1 MAPSIDFTADP
12 DVVRVVVEGE
22 RLTYGHLFNPA
33 FATEISLIEPLP
45 HQRIAVYDH
54 MLQQS
59 RLRFLLADD
68 AGAGK
73 TIMTGLYIRE
83 MLTRRLISRVLIVPP
98 AGLVGNWEHELQH
111 LFNLS
116 FSIVNGGDAKT
127 ESPFIGPESD
137 RLIVSVDT
145 LRGDA
150 MFSRLQEAGVVP
162 YDLVVFDESHKL
174 AADREPDLRLRKTD
188 RYRLAEALAGIPT
201 EDERWGLS
209 WSCQHLLLLTATP
222 HMGKDYPYYCLW
234 RLLEPDAL
242 ATIDA
247 FNAYPMDAR
256 RRHFLRRTKEELV
269 YFDGKP
275 IYPPRYSNT
284 LSYDLNTGEV
294 GEYSEQSLY
303 DETTSYIQTY
313 YNRAEVLNRSA
324 ARLAM
329 SVFQRRL
336 ASSTYALLRS
346 FERREQKLAQLIE
359 AMRSGKID
367 AAKLKETQRE
377 LDKQGDIFDE
387 KTADEEEA
395 VDEQEENEVAEDQAL
410 EGVVPITLAELETEL
425 AQVTYLCELARK
437 VHEAGSESK
446 FEKLREVLL
455 DPDYKQ
461 EKMIIFTEHRDT
473 LESLVRRLDG
483 LGFTDQIAQI
493 HGGMNYQERERQVA
507 HFRKPVEQ
515 GGAKYLV
522 ATDAAG
528 EGINLQVCW
537 LMVNY
542 DIPWNPARLEQR
554 MGRIHRFG
562 QKHPSVL
569 IMNLVAGKTREGRVM
584 KTLLEK
590 LEKIRKDLG
599 ADKVFDVIG
608 RLFEGVSLR
617 DYLEMRHCND
627 AIASTLRVSSVER
640 KYMEQAIRGDADTVE
655 RRIAGTLT
663 KEQVEAWEVSQ
674 KSLYGKE
681 SDGGAVKRE
690 LPRLKVT
697 MEQETYRRLLP
708 GYVGRFLENAAPLVD
723 IGIEGDIQG
732 IFALR
737 PLKPGRLDWLLPYL
751 ERYAPQAR
759 EACTLYHPSSDD
771 EETIFLHPGEPV
783 FDRFRD
789 SIRDRF
795 AQDALRGSIF
805 IDPTVQQPYYFHL
818 AQVAVERIAD
828 ATLHAFERAETLE
841 SRLIGIKQWQ
851 DGTIEDC
858 SLEHLLLLRGSGYLP
873 PSLVSFA
880 ANADEAAA
888 FAVTF
893 TREQVVEK
901 MAQKKREKLL
911 ADLRARK
918 EFVERSFIYQAA
930 DLAELRK
937 KQKEKAE
944 QGDIR
949 AKGELTRVKQR
960 QQELAQRKEE
970 ALAVIEREPVLVMPG
985 KITFLAHALV
995 VPSSDPEERMRY
1007 DADVEATAVRV
1018 AWAHEEALGATVIDV
1033 STAERAMAAGLGE
1046 WPGFDLWSLRPGGER
1061 VAIEVKGRVGFG
1073 TVELTENEYIQA
1085 CQLQDGYWLYTVFEC
1100 AKPQPRLCRVQNPF
1114 KKLMVN
1120 EKKRFVINEGAIF
1133 AAAEEDL

>member
-1 MAPSIDFTADP
+1 
-12 DVVRVVVEGE
+12 
-22 RLTYGHLFNPA
+22 
-33 FATEISLIEPLP
+33 
-45 HQRIAVYDH
+45 
-54 MLQQS
+54 
-59 RLRFLLADD
+59 
-68 AGAGK
+68 
-73 TIMTGLYIRE
+73 
-83 MLTRRLISRVLIVPP
+83 
-98 AGLVGNWEHELQH
+98 
-111 LFNLS
+111 
-116 FSIVNGGDAKT
+116 
-127 ESPFIGPESD
+127 
-137 RLIVSVDT
+137 
-145 LRGDA
+145 
-150 MFSRLQEAGVVP
+150 
-162 YDLVVFDESHKL
+162 
-174 AADREPDLRLRKTD
+174 
-188 RYRLAEALAGIPT
+188 
-201 EDERWGLS
+201 
-209 WSCQHLLLLTATP
+209 
-222 HMGKDYPYYCLW
+222 MGKDYPYYCLW

-247 FNAYPMDAR
+247 FNAYPLDAR

-359 AMRSGKID
+359 AMRSGKLD

-410 EGVVPITLAELETEL
+410 EGVVPTTLAELETEL

-663 KEQVEAWEVSQ
+663 KEQVEAWEASQ

-690 LPRLKVT
+690 LPRLKAT

-795 AQDALRGSIF
+795 AQDALRGAIF
-805 IDPTVQQPYYFHL
+805 IDPTAQQSYYFHL

-841 SRLIGIKQWQ
+841 SRLIGLKQWQ
-851 DGTIEDC
+851 DGTIEEC

-880 ANADEAAA
+880 ANADDAAV

-893 TREQVVEK
+893 AREQVVEK

-911 ADLRARK
+911 ADMHARK

-1018 AWAHEEALGATVIDV
+1018 ARAHEEALGATVIDV
-1033 STAERAMAAGLGE
+1033 STAERAWRLAWENGPALICGHCDLVASGL
-1046 WPGFDLWSLRPGGER
+1046 R
-1061 VAIEVKGRVGFG
+1061 
-1073 TVELTENEYIQA
+1073 
-1085 CQLQDGYWLYTVFEC
+1085 
-1100 AKPQPRLCRVQNPF
+1100 
-1114 KKLMVN
+1114 
-1120 EKKRFVINEGAIF
+1120 
-1133 AAAEEDL
+1133 

>member
-1 MAPSIDFTADP
+1 M
-12 DVVRVVVEGE
+12 
-22 RLTYGHLFNPA
+22 
-33 FATEISLIEPLP
+33 
-45 HQRIAVYDH
+45 
-54 MLQQS
+54 
-59 RLRFLLADD
+59 
-68 AGAGK
+68 
-73 TIMTGLYIRE
+73 
-83 MLTRRLISRVLIVPP
+83 
-98 AGLVGNWEHELQH
+98 
-111 LFNLS
+111 
-116 FSIVNGGDAKT
+116 
-127 ESPFIGPESD
+127 
-137 RLIVSVDT
+137 
-145 LRGDA
+145 
-150 MFSRLQEAGVVP
+150 
-162 YDLVVFDESHKL
+162 
-174 AADREPDLRLRKTD
+174 
-188 RYRLAEALAGIPT
+188 
-201 EDERWGLS
+201 
-209 WSCQHLLLLTATP
+209 
-222 HMGKDYPYYCLW
+222 
-234 RLLEPDAL
+234 
-242 ATIDA
+242 
-247 FNAYPMDAR
+247 
-256 RRHFLRRTKEELV
+256 
-269 YFDGKP
+269 
-275 IYPPRYSNT
+275 
-284 LSYDLNTGEV
+284 
-294 GEYSEQSLY
+294 
-303 DETTSYIQTY
+303 
-313 YNRAEVLNRSA
+313 
-324 ARLAM
+324 
-329 SVFQRRL
+329 
-336 ASSTYALLRS
+336 
-346 FERREQKLAQLIE
+346 
-359 AMRSGKID
+359 
-367 AAKLKETQRE
+367 
-377 LDKQGDIFDE
+377 
-387 KTADEEEA
+387 
-395 VDEQEENEVAEDQAL
+395 
-410 EGVVPITLAELETEL
+410 
-425 AQVTYLCELARK
+425 
-437 VHEAGSESK
+437 
-446 FEKLREVLL
+446 
-455 DPDYKQ
+455 
-461 EKMIIFTEHRDT
+461 
-473 LESLVRRLDG
+473 
-483 LGFTDQIAQI
+483 
-493 HGGMNYQERERQVA
+493 
-507 HFRKPVEQ
+507 
-515 GGAKYLV
+515 
-522 ATDAAG
+522 
-528 EGINLQVCW
+528 
-537 LMVNY
+537 
-542 DIPWNPARLEQR
+542 
-554 MGRIHRFG
+554 
-562 QKHPSVL
+562 
-569 IMNLVAGKTREGRVM
+569 
-584 KTLLEK
+584 
-590 LEKIRKDLG
+590 
-599 ADKVFDVIG
+599 
-608 RLFEGVSLR
+608 
-617 DYLEMRHCND
+617 
-627 AIASTLRVSSVER
+627 
-640 KYMEQAIRGDADTVE
+640 YMEQAIRGDADTVE

-663 KEQVEAWEVSQ
+663 KEQVEAWEASQ

-690 LPRLKVT
+690 LPRLKAT

-795 AQDALRGSIF
+795 AQDALRGAIF
-805 IDPTVQQPYYFHL
+805 IDPTAQQSYYFHL

-841 SRLIGIKQWQ
+841 SRLIGLKQWQ
-851 DGTIEDC
+851 DGTIEEC

-880 ANADEAAA
+880 ANADDAAV

-893 TREQVVEK
+893 AREQVVEK

-911 ADLRARK
+911 ADMHARK

-1018 AWAHEEALGATVIDV
+1018 ARAHEEALGATVIDV
-1033 STAERAMAAGLGE
+1033 STAERALAAGLGE

-1114 KKLMVN
+1114 KKLIVN

-1133 AAAEEDL
+1133 AAAEEDKIYSMDTTDKQDTQGKRLIEVDFPLKQTSLDSVHEKNVRHGHISTLHIWPARRPLAASRAALIATLLPDPGNDEERKIMMEKLAGRIVEHVKKKKLPNGGVEEQVTVETEGGILHWGRESGADLQWFRDKIREAYGGRAPRVLDPFAGGGAIPLEAMRLGCEVTAVDINPVAWFILKCTLEYPQRLANQLRPLPDFACQSREFMESYFKAKGFKGAALEVQLSTLGLKKEQTSQPQLTGIQTNVVSVEADLAWHVRAWGWWVLQRAKADLERFYPTVDGKPTVAYLWARTVSCKNCRATVPLLKTRWLCKKDNKRVVLTMEPNADRTGVVFGVQNDAPALAKGSSAQKREYDKQLAGGTMSRSGVTCPCCSTIMTMEDIRREAQLVDLGAVMTAVVVDGDFGKEYRIPTDEEIFMAAEAEKELSKVYAEDSFWIA